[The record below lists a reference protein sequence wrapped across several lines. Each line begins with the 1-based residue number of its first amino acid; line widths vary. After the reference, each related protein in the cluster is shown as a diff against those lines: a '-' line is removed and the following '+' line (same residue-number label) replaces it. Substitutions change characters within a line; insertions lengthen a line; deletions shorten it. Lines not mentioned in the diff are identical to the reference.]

1 MLIGVFEFRTTWY
14 YNWYSNIHICL
25 EFLDLASLYRFRFE
39 WWLSLL
45 NCKFCIFNDSISIA
59 TCCTFNLLL
68 MNSFYCAFV
77 FCSDQYIDIYGRD
90 WMEVQNERKQYNLPW
105 DICKYQTMFKQT
117 YLYKWL
123 KCDKSN
129 TQKTKSKLQLIPF
142 FFFSSND
149 DFEHSKDLAGGVN
162 FHLFMIRFSLQITSE
177 FIRDESK
184 PTGVEMGQLAIWLN
198 KILTKNFLVCFFSKK
213 IKFTFPSNLFQ
224 LLFVLFV
231 FYISKHFF
239 FYFEWEGNSHWWFL
253 LFEIAVYSGVSPIEW
268 DMMCFMGSIRLDT

>member
-1 MLIGVFEFRTTWY
+1 MIQFQL
-14 YNWYSNIHICL
+14 L
-25 EFLDLASLYRFRFE
+25 LAVRSM
-39 WWLSLL
+39 
-45 NCKFCIFNDSISIA
+45 
-59 TCCTFNLLL
+59 LL

-239 FYFEWEGNSHWWFL
+239 FYFEWEGTLMISIVWNSS
-253 LFEIAVYSGVSPIEW
+253 LFRSFANRMGYDVFYGQHSSGHLIYKW
-268 DMMCFMGSIRLDT
+268 Y